1 MNIQFGNAAN
11 LVSLVCQIFIPR
23 ILLWQRLQKLCSN
36 LKTKKHSEKKK
47 SILHRKV
54 SHDERKNTLTHTIST
69 CCLSLSSNDVED
81 DLETNF
87 REVREY
93 QLSGFLTAAVNDHL
107 DTISLSSFADELC
120 ISC

>member
-11 LVSLVCQIFIPR
+11 SVSLVCQIFIPR
-23 ILLWQRLQKLCSN
+23 VLLWQRLQKLCSN
-36 LKTKKHSEKKK
+36 LKTKKHSEKRNQSCTEKFLTTK
-47 SILHRKV
+47 
-54 SHDERKNTLTHTIST
+54 EKNTLTHTIST
-69 CCLSLSSNDVED
+69 YCLSLSSNDVED